1 MGEDAMAPVFVS
13 TKEANS
19 GRLVSELLKCVLE
32 HDVNVMA
39 DKNIPEKI
47 KQAIVDKFSYAIVK
61 GREDHAD
68 GGLLRGYQIL
78 DRLFVGTVEPTAVEL
93 ETGLADEFDEEVDRR
108 DSAHRG
114 WGISHT
120 PSPLSFA
127 K

>member
-13 TKEANS
+13 TKGANS

-93 ETGLADEFDEEVDRR
+93 ETGLADEFDRE
-108 DSAHRG
+108 
-114 WGISHT
+114 IS
-120 PSPLSFA
+120 
-127 K
+127 